1 MSSIIL
7 ANNELAKLIKKM
19 LETIEEVNQPD
30 NVDGAN
36 VENFVVELEADKFLV
51 LFEKGFEEKHIK
63 GENITDYLDAGD
75 GTFQDILEKIANK
88 ISEKIAIAASE
99 NKSVKLLQLL
109 RARAAARRIPNN
121 NFTNR
126 RFAAGRAVMDNK
138 NKGRRINFKIK
149 LLLPQGRDV
158 EVKHCGRVVRRM
170 RVRRKAIVPATVR
183 ERRYPRN

>member
-36 VENFVVELEADKFLV
+36 VENFAELEADKFLV

-99 NKSVKLLQLL
+99 NKSIRLLKLL
-109 RARAAARRIPNN
+109 
-121 NFTNR
+121 NFFFKSFVTHCH
-126 RFAAGRAVMDNK
+126 AK
-138 NKGRRINFKIK
+138 NKSGSTKNAEQKF
-149 LLLPQGRDV
+149 
-158 EVKHCGRVVRRM
+158 
-170 RVRRKAIVPATVR
+170 
-183 ERRYPRN
+183 